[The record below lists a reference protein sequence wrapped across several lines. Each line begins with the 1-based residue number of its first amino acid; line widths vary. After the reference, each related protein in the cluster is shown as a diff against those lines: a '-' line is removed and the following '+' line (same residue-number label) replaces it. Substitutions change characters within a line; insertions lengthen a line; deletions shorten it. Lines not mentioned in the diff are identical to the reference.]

1 MQRKFAEQVYQ
12 IDIRGFAAQL
22 NPSTASLLL
31 QIGRSRAKGPLGL
44 SKTLDT
50 ARELLLRAFEL
61 DPGDTRTLVALGNVK
76 RQSGFALGAARIYRT
91 ALLVRT
97 KLMPP
102 SPRTHPRTQFHE
114 PRYPAF

>member
-1 MQRKFAEQVYQ
+1 M
-12 IDIRGFAAQL
+12 DIRGFAAQL